1 MNVLSLCDGMSCA
14 RIALAELG
22 IKVDKYYASEIDK
35 NSISAT
41 TYNFPD
47 TIEIGDVKNITES
60 FLSQLPKIDLVC
72 YGSPCRSLSKA
83 TIAHDG
89 YHDGLK
95 GISGLFYDCT
105 KILKWI
111 QKNNNPDVWF
121 LVENV
126 DSDNK
131 KDLGLMSDALGVLP
145 ILINSGN
152 FSAQNRL
159 RNYWTNLKVDIGA
172 LPENDEVLKDVMQP
186 VDEIADKYW
195 YSQSFSEP
203 DMSKA
208 VCCLIDL
215 NGHDILKRVQNPAF
229 KCPTLT
235 SCRGGNTQK
244 KVLQNGRVR
253 KLTPTEYMRLQGI
266 PEWYKIPLADSHIYN
281 MCGDGWNIPTIK
293 FLFSQLK
300 EY

>member
-14 RIALAELG
+14 QIALKELG
-22 IKVDKYYASEIDK
+22 ITVDKYYASEIDK

-41 TYNFPD
+41 LYNFPN
-47 TIEIGDVKNITES
+47 TIEIGDVKGITEA
-60 FLSQLPKIDLVC
+60 FLNMLPKIDLVC
-72 YGSPCRSLSKA
+72 FGSPCRSLSKA

-105 KILKWI
+105 KILKWV
-111 QKNNNPDVWF
+111 QKYNNPNVYY

-126 DSDNK
+126 DSDKK
-131 KDLGLMSDALGVLP
+131 KDLALMSQELGVEP

-159 RNYWTNLKVDIGA
+159 RNYWTNIPVEIGLIPQDESVLGDI
-172 LPENDEVLKDVMQP
+172 MQKS
-186 VDEIADKYW
+186 DEIADKYW

-215 NGHDILKRVQNPAF
+215 NGYDIAKRVQNPAF

-293 FLFSQLK
+293 FIFSKLK